1 MIVNKIRKIIW
12 NILSIVGMLGYFY
25 ALIKK
30 DIHSSQFMLLLS
42 LVSNNIVDIIEL
54 KEKNDI
60 KDIFK

>member
-1 MIVNKIRKIIW
+1 MNKIRKIIW
-12 NILSIVGMLGYFY
+12 NILSVVGMLGYFY

-54 KEKNDI
+54 KEKI
-60 KDIFK
+60 K